1 MNPAY
6 YVFFFI
12 ALYVPIFILFSEKK
26 KRNRILRRIR
36 KKRRGSGHMNQE
48 LLSGFIGKTCMI
60 KATETIQGEIERI
73 EGNWMEIETKQ
84 GKELLN
90 IDFIERIQEYPFHK
104 KR

>member
-1 MNPAY
+1 
-6 YVFFFI
+6 
-12 ALYVPIFILFSEKK
+12 
-26 KRNRILRRIR
+26 
-36 KKRRGSGHMNQE
+36 MNQE
-48 LLSGFIGKTCMI
+48 LLVGFIGKTCII
-60 KATETIQGEIERI
+60 KASETIQGEIVRI